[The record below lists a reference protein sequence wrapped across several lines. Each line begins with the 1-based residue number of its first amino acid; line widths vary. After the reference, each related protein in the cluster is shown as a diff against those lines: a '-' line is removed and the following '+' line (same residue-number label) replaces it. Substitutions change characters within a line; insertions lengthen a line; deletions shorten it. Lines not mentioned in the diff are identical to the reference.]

1 MDHFNFQKNELYAEQ
16 VAVREIAQAVGT
28 PCYIYSVETLKRHW
42 RAFSEAFQSRPH
54 QICYAVKANSNLAV
68 LNTLAELGSGFDVVS
83 KGELMRVIAAKG
95 DPKKVVYSGVGK
107 KSDEIAYALEQG
119 IFCFNIESK
128 EELKNIQRIAHN
140 LDKPA
145 SIALRINPDIDA
157 KSHPYVVTGLKESKF
172 GIPYQDA
179 LSLYQFAQAQSHLN
193 IIGLDY
199 HIGSQLVEISPFIAA
214 IEKMNDLI
222 RVLLEHN
229 IPLKYLDIGGGL
241 GVVYEKETPP
251 LPDEYAEA
259 IIKHCPFKELTF
271 ILEPGRAIA
280 ANAGILVTQVI
291 YLKEGQEKN
300 FCIVDAAMNDLLR
313 PSLYQAWQNII
324 PIKEPGHM
332 EKGIQPKIYDI
343 VGPVCESGDFL
354 GKNRLL
360 SVRSGDYLAVRS
372 AGAYGFVMSSNYNS
386 RPRVC
391 EVMVHHDQFQVVR
404 KRESL
409 EDLYHDEFL
418 WQNL

>member
-1 MDHFNFQKNELYAEQ
+1 MDHFSFQKNELYAEQ
-16 VAVREIAQAVGT
+16 VAVREIAKAVGT
-28 PCYIYSVETLKRHW
+28 PCYIYSTETLKRHW
-42 RAFSEAFQSRPH
+42 RAFSEAFKSRAH

-68 LNTLAELGSGFDVVS
+68 LNILAELGSGFDVVS
-83 KGELMRVIAAKG
+83 KGELMRVLAAKG

-107 KSDEIAYALEQG
+107 TDDEIAYALEQG
-119 IFCFNIESK
+119 ILCFNVESK
-128 EELKNIQRIAHN
+128 EELKNIQKIAYH
-140 LDKPA
+140 LDNPA

-157 KSHPYVVTGLKESKF
+157 KSHPYIVTGLKESKF

-193 IIGLDY
+193 IVGLDY
-199 HIGSQLVEISPFIAA
+199 HIGSQLVDISPFIAA

-222 RVLLEHN
+222 RTLLSHN
-229 IPLKYLDIGGGL
+229 IPLQYLDIGGGL

-251 LPDEYAEA
+251 LPDEYAKA

-280 ANAGILVTQVI
+280 ANAGILLTKVI

-324 PIKEPGHM
+324 PIKELVDVD
-332 EKGIQPKIYDI
+332 ENIQPKIYDI

-360 SVRSGDYLAVRS
+360 RIQSGDYLAVRS

-391 EVMVHHDQFQVVR
+391 EVMVKQGAFQIVR

-409 EDLYHDEFL
+409 ENLYNDEFL

>member
-1 MDHFNFQKNELYAEQ
+1 MDHFNFQQNELYAEQ
-16 VAVREIAQAVGT
+16 VSIREIAQAVGT
-28 PCYIYSVETLKRHW
+28 PCYIYSVATLKRHW
-42 RAFSEAFQSRPH
+42 QAFSEAFKSRPH
-54 QICYAVKANSNLAV
+54 KICYAVKANSNLAV
-68 LNTLAELGSGFDVVS
+68 LNILAELGSGFDVVS

-95 DPKKVVYSGVGK
+95 DPRKVVYSGVGK
-107 KSDEIAYALEQG
+107 TASEIEYALEKN
-119 IFCFNIESK
+119 IFCFNVESK
-128 EELKNIQRIAHN
+128 EELQNIQKIAQH
-140 LDKPA
+140 LDMPA

-172 GIPYQDA
+172 GIPYQEA
-179 LSLYQFAQAQSHLN
+179 LPLYQFAQTQSHLK

-199 HIGSQLVEISPFIAA
+199 HIGSQLVELSPFIAA
-214 IEKMNDLI
+214 INKMNDLI
-222 RVLLEHN
+222 KTLLAYN
-229 IPLKYLDIGGGL
+229 IPLKFLDIGGGL

-251 LPDEYAEA
+251 LPNEYAKA
-259 IIKHCPFKELTF
+259 IIEHCPFEDLTF

-280 ANAGILVTQVI
+280 ANAGILVTKII

-324 PIKEPGHM
+324 PIKTLSDPLV
-332 EKGIQPKIYDI
+332 KPKVYDI

-354 GKNRLL
+354 GKDRLL
-360 SVRSGDYLAVRS
+360 RVKPNDYLAVRS

-386 RPRVC
+386 RARAC

-404 KRESL
+404 KREPL
-409 EDLYHDEFL
+409 EKLYHEESL